1 MADVSFVKWILA
13 IWTNACRLSISLIYG
28 LAKKTTLVRDDPIL
42 WFTMMLMPQGPPALV
57 NSGFAELAG
66 VSEQEKMAVAKTLT
80 VWLSLQHWHG
90 R

>member
-1 MADVSFVKWILA
+1 MAYVSFVKWILA
-13 IWTNACRLSISLIYG
+13 IWTNARRLSISLIYG

-42 WFTMMLMPQGPPALV
+42 WFAMMLMPQGPPALV

-80 VWLSLQHWHG
+80 V
-90 R
+90 